1 MPLNYCRRI
10 LATRNDFLYDIPSE
24 ESRFLE
30 REGTIDSATA
40 IDDPIM
46 TKGWLASEKNHE
58 TTFY

>member
-10 LATRNDFLYDIPSE
+10 FATRNDSLYDIPSE

-30 REGTIDSATA
+30 REETSDSATA

-46 TKGWLASEKNHE
+46 TKG
-58 TTFY
+58 

>member
-1 MPLNYCRRI
+1 MPLNYCRKI

-30 REGTIDSATA
+30 REETSDSATA

-46 TKGWLASEKNHE
+46 TKG
-58 TTFY
+58 